1 MIGISTKEEKE
12 YIVEKD
18 RSSKDP
24 TIFVLKPITAS
35 EFININSVLIAE
47 KAEEKAEEKTK
58 ATIDKVQAIKTI
70 VPTVLAGVKRIKNIW
85 SEKEKKAVDI
95 ENPTISD
102 IDSLPFDIL
111 TELYNE
117 IMSLNKV
124 SESEEKN

>member
-18 RSSKDP
+18 RNSKDP

-47 KAEEKAEEKTK
+47 KAEEKTK
-58 ATIDKVQAIKTI
+58 AAIDKVQAIKTI
-70 VPTVLAGVKRIKNIW
+70 VPTVLAGVKKIKNIW

-95 ENPTISD
+95 ETPTLSD

-117 IMSLNKV
+117 IMNLNKV

>member
-47 KAEEKAEEKTK
+47 KAEEKTK
-58 ATIDKVQAIKTI
+58 VAIDKVQAIKTI
-70 VPTVLAGVKRIKNIW
+70 VPTVLAGVKKIKNIW

-95 ENPTISD
+95 ETPTLSD

>member
-18 RSSKDP
+18 RNSKDP

-47 KAEEKAEEKTK
+47 KAEEKTK
-58 ATIDKVQAIKTI
+58 AAIDKVQAIKTI
-70 VPTVLAGVKRIKNIW
+70 VPTVLAGVKKIKNIW

-95 ENPTISD
+95 ETPTLSD